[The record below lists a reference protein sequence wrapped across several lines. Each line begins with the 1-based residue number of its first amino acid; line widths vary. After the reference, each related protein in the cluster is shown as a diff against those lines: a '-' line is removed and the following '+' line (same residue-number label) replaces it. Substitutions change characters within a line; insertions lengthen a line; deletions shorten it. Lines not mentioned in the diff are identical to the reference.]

1 MASSTAEVV
10 ASIGKMQKQCSQI
23 QYGSDQFG
31 RKEYDPAVANPLA
44 QVAIQ
49 MKLLMDAPE
58 QLWSALEEKNFFSA
72 AQVGA
77 AWGRTSS
84 ACWPFARCSVPSPN
98 LVRACPACADHPM

>member
-10 ASIGKMQKQCSQI
+10 SSIGKMQKQCSQI

-58 QLWSALEEKNFFSA
+58 QLWSALEENNFFSA
-72 AQVGA
+72 AQVRWLRGLDLGHVPYAGRSLGA
-77 AWGRTSS
+77 L
-84 ACWPFARCSVPSPN
+84 PHPV
-98 LVRACPACADHPM
+98 CAS